1 MKKFCNHTIP
11 YDDNNITYNVSYLS
25 KYLHFNTFRTCN
37 FIFAFKLLTEYKKI
51 CILESDILILKN
63 IDDIFELNAPS
74 ILIFKKKEEYNIL
87 ENYRLNKKKV
97 NFEDF
102 NINGGVMLIKPS
114 LSKYNQYLKNLKKV
128 IEKGYDYPNEALF
141 LLTNN
146 YIYNMPF
153 KFNGTQYQL
162 DTVGK
167 KYEINLKEYLT
178 TIHFNSNEY
187 KHLDIIRDGY
197 LNKTQNM
204 ILYYFINIFKK
215 KYYDKY
221 SKKISF
227 IIKKL

>member
-1 MKKFCNHTIP
+1 
-11 YDDNNITYNVSYLS
+11 
-25 KYLHFNTFRTCN
+25 
-37 FIFAFKLLTEYKKI
+37 
-51 CILESDILILKN
+51 
-63 IDDIFELNAPS
+63 
-74 ILIFKKKEEYNIL
+74 
-87 ENYRLNKKKV
+87 
-97 NFEDF
+97 
-102 NINGGVMLIKPS
+102 
-114 LSKYNQYLKNLKKV
+114 
-128 IEKGYDYPNEALF
+128 
-141 LLTNN
+141 
-146 YIYNMPF
+146 MPF